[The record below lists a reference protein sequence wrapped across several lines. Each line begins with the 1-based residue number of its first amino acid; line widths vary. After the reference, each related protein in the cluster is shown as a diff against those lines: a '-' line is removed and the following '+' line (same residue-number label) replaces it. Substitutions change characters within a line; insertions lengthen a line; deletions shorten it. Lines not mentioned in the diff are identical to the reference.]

1 MSDIGSPS
9 QPPPIEPTS
18 GEWWRDRAT
27 DLGFWGVVVILFLVA
42 VVIFG
47 QVAGSSGA
55 TGTLVVTLLI
65 AGVAALALLG
75 VIAFVRHRATRDEDE
90 RDDTEAS
97 ERA

>member
-1 MSDIGSPS
+1 MSDIGTPS

-18 GEWWRDRAT
+18 GEWWRDRTT

-47 QVAGSSGA
+47 QVVGSSGA

-65 AGVAALALLG
+65 AGVAALVLLG
-75 VIAFVRHRATRDEDE
+75 VIAFVRHRMTRDED
-90 RDDTEAS
+90 DDTETSA
-97 ERA
+97 RA